1 MQQSHAPKI
10 KIKIQH
16 SCAPKIKIKIKMQHS
31 HAPKIKIK
39 IKMQHSQNQNSTLTC
54 SHSPFILAIAFSSEN
69 SLLAEFEI
77 SCRRSPSLCTPAS
90 EEDPIFFILSR
101 IMTMLVQVIILMVI
115 TMMIWSLRQFL
126 SPIIL
131 LRVMIWSIE
140 IIYSPIIIF
149 IFLTYHTTQ
158 SHVRA
163 MLDLKTKLLFLT
175 KLFHK

>member
-1 MQQSHAPKI
+1 MLPK
-10 KIKIQH
+10 
-16 SCAPKIKIKIKMQHS
+16 PKKIKMQHS
-31 HAPKIKIK
+31 
-39 IKMQHSQNQNSTLTC
+39 QNQNSTLTCSQNQNQNSTLTC